1 VERAAAGGWGLGG
14 GERVARRFGATG
26 ARAGSASRTV
36 RAMGLEISGRL
47 HAIFDT
53 AQVSERFT
61 KREFVLELTE
71 NPKYPQ
77 LVQFQLTGDRVGQL
91 DQFKVGDEVTLEF
104 SLRGREWKSP
114 RGETKYF
121 NSLDVWRI
129 EPGRNVMA
137 GGGGR
142 GGGGGRRDDARGGGG
157 GGDPRGGGGGGMG
170 GRGATPARGRDPRE
184 GDAPPPLS
192 DDDRPYG
199 GGSRDVDDDLPF

>member
-1 VERAAAGGWGLGG
+1 
-14 GERVARRFGATG
+14 
-26 ARAGSASRTV
+26 
-36 RAMGLEISGRL
+36 MGLEVSGRL

-61 KREFVLELTE
+61 KREFVVELTD

-129 EPGRNVMA
+129 DPGRVA
-137 GGGGR
+137 SA
-142 GGGGGRRDDARGGGG
+142 GGGRRDSRRD
-157 GGDPRGGGGGGMG
+157 DPRGGGREDPRAGG
-170 GRGATPARGRDPRE
+170 GRGPAPARARVADPRE
-184 GDAPPPLS
+184 GDVPPPLS

-199 GGSRDVDDDLPF
+199 GGSRDIDDDLPF